1 MIKIALLI
9 SLGMTPADAQRL
21 VIYTHAAGWLYSV
34 DPAELLGI
42 ASAESTL
49 GLDRRRSHKGACGM
63 MGVLGSRYGAAPCWA
78 MEAFVWLAVL
88 EGAKRLAYF
97 ERHCGEWALPAYNG
111 AWTNCCGGSYY
122 RKRKDDPGRVWRCST
137 SYRARVRA
145 FARRLRKHRE
155 HGTTK

>member
-1 MIKIALLI
+1 LINTIALLV
-9 SLGMTPADAQRL
+9 SLGMTPPDAQRL
-21 VIYTHAAGWLYSV
+21 TLYVHVAGALYSV

-49 GLDRRRSHKGACGM
+49 GLDRRRSHAGACGV
-63 MGVLGSRYGAAPCWA
+63 MGVLGGRYGAAPCWA

-97 ERHCGEWALPAYNG
+97 EARCGEWATAAYNG
-111 AWTNCCGGSYY
+111 GWANCCGGSYY
-122 RKRKDDPGRVWRCST
+122 RKRKDDPDRVWRCST

-145 FARRLRKHRE
+145 FARMVTRRK
-155 HGTTK
+155 

>member
-63 MGVLGSRYGAAPCWA
+63 MGVLGSRYGSAPCWA

-88 EGAKRLAYF
+88 EGAKRLRYF
-97 ERHCGEWALPAYNG
+97 TDHCGEWALPAYNG

-122 RKRKDDPGRVWRCST
+122 RKRKADGRVWRCST

-145 FARRLRKHRE
+145 FARRVTRRKQFD
-155 HGTTK
+155 TLPP

>member
-1 MIKIALLI
+1 MIKIAILLV
-9 SLGMTPADAQRL
+9 SLGMTPPDAQRL
-21 VIYTHAAGWLYSV
+21 VIYTHAAGALYSV

-42 ASAESTL
+42 AWAESTL

-97 ERHCGEWALPAYNG
+97 QRHCDGEPLCCYNRG
-111 AWTNCCGGSYY
+111 WTDLEDCGYS
-122 RKRKDDPGRVWRCST
+122 RK
-137 SYRARVRA
+137 VRA
-145 FARRLRKHRE
+145 FARLRDDGRPDGGPCADHPDLPLVME
-155 HGTTK
+155 